1 MIQIIT
7 KRKKEN
13 AKSRRCRQR
22 GEHYAAYKAEC
33 DESRAMASRIEAAF
47 TKLSEGCTARV
58 YKATMPVP
66 VRSSEQLTELKFKPH
81 NKVKNPLGQ
90 QVNARQKQR
99 GHSIPLI

>member
-7 KRKKEN
+7 KRKKDN

-47 TKLSEGCTARV
+47 TKLSEG
-58 YKATMPVP
+58 
-66 VRSSEQLTELKFKPH
+66 
-81 NKVKNPLGQ
+81 
-90 QVNARQKQR
+90 
-99 GHSIPLI
+99 

>member
-7 KRKKEN
+7 KRKKDN

-22 GEHYAAYKAEC
+22 GEHYVAYKAER

-58 YKATMPVP
+58 YKAMMPIPIRSAERPSADNICLPEVAKFAAGFRK
-66 VRSSEQLTELKFKPH
+66 VREDCYHVIK
-81 NKVKNPLGQ
+81 
-90 QVNARQKQR
+90 
-99 GHSIPLI
+99 

>member
-7 KRKKEN
+7 KRKKDN

-47 TKLSEGCTARV
+47 TKLSEGCTSRV
-58 YKATMPVP
+58 YKATMPIQ
-66 VRSSEQLTELKFKPH
+66 VRSTEQPSADNICLPEVAKFAAGFRNVREDCYHVIK
-81 NKVKNPLGQ
+81 G
-90 QVNARQKQR
+90 
-99 GHSIPLI
+99 